1 MIPKRLQVMAP
12 ILIADDLTQERF
24 LLRTILEDA
33 GHDVAEAVNGI
44 DALALA
50 RARTP
55 GLLIADL
62 LMPEMDGFELCRQWR
77 LDPRLRDVPVLVYSA
92 NYSEPEDLA
101 FAKLIGADRA
111 IAKPVSRES
120 VLEAVRALVAGDM
133 GRKLKPLVDEE
144 FISRYEHSVNR
155 KLYEKIT
162 DLAAQSRA
170 LEESESRFR
179 AMVEQGL
186 VGVFLVEFNRIVY
199 ANRCLAD
206 IFGYEP
212 DEMIGI
218 DPRAV
223 VAPEDL
229 EYAEDK
235 LRDQFERGVPA
246 VRLEFRGR
254 RKDGGTVIV
263 EGESRT
269 IELHGRTLAVG
280 VFANVTQKREAEQKE
295 IESSERLRRVFH
307 QTVELVAAIGELRDP
322 YTHGHERRVAELAAA
337 IAVQIGLDAQAVE
350 GVRVASYLHNI
361 GNVGIPA
368 EILVKPS
375 RLSVLEFDM
384 VRAHAQAGYEVIRQV
399 DFPWPVAEI
408 VRQHHER
415 LDGSGYPQGLK
426 DNQILLEAR
435 ILAVADTVEAMSS
448 HRPYRPALGIERAL
462 AEIQSN
468 RGTLYDPVVVDACLV
483 LFRDKGYA
491 LLP

>member
-1 MIPKRLQVMAP
+1 MAP

-24 LLRTILEDA
+24 LLRTILEGA
-33 GHDVAEAVNGI
+33 GHDVVEAVNGV

-77 LDPRLRDVPVLVYSA
+77 LDPHLRDVPVLVYSA
-92 NYSEPEDLA
+92 NYSEPDDLE

-120 VLEAVRALVAGDM
+120 VLEAVGALVAGDM
-133 GRKLKPLVDEE
+133 ARKPKPLVNEE
-144 FISRYEHSVNR
+144 FISRYERSVNR

-170 LEESESRFR
+170 LAESESRFR
-179 AMVEQGL
+179 VMVEQGL
-186 VGVFLVEFNRIVY
+186 VGVFLIEFNRIVY
-199 ANRCLAD
+199 VNRCLAA

-212 DEMIGI
+212 DEMIGM
-218 DPRAV
+218 DQRTMV
-223 VAPEDL
+223 VPEDL

-235 LRDQFERGVPA
+235 LRDLFELGVSSIQ
-246 VRLEFRGR
+246 LEFRGR
-254 RKDGGTVIV
+254 RKDGGTVIL

-269 IELHGRTLAVG
+269 IELHGRTMAVG
-280 VFANVTQKREAEQKE
+280 MFTNITQKREAEQKE
-295 IESSERLRRVFH
+295 IESAERLKRVFH

-337 IAVQIGLDAQAVE
+337 IAMQIGLDAQAVE

-375 RLSVLEFDM
+375 RLSALEFEM
-384 VRAHAQAGYEVIRQV
+384 VRAHAQAGYEIITQV

-415 LDGSGYPQGLK
+415 LDGSGYPQHLK
-426 DNQILLEAR
+426 GNEILLEAR
-435 ILAVADTVEAMSS
+435 ILAVADTLEAMCS
-448 HRPYRPALGIERAL
+448 HRPYRPALGIDRAL
-462 AEIQSN
+462 AEIESN
-468 RGTLYDPVVVDACLV
+468 RGKLYDPVAVDACLV
-483 LFRDKGYA
+483 LFREKGYA
-491 LLP
+491 LAP